1 MFSYSFVDVIIFFL
15 PDVSEFFNVSSST
28 FCNLYFCI
36 HHLYFFTIVLN
47 LLYFPFS
54 PFASSAVVKS
64 CKILCSSSKGSQ
76 WIAWF
81 RRSSWSQR
89 RSGYETKLRKN
100 YQLKRNRHTNKA
112 NLLKDFPCPGIK
124 LKLQ

>member
-1 MFSYSFVDVIIFFL
+1 MLVPQLSAI
-15 PDVSEFFNVSSST
+15 
-28 FCNLYFCI
+28 CI
-36 HHLYFFTIVLN
+36 SAFITSIFFTIVLN
-47 LLYFPFS
+47 LLYLPFS
-54 PFASSAVVKS
+54 SFASSAAVKS
-64 CKILCSSSKGSQ
+64 CKVLSSSSKGSQ

-89 RSGYETKLRKN
+89 RSGYETKLKKN

-124 LKLQ
+124 LKLALHI